1 MKCELAVNTSSSILG
16 IEVTQ
21 WEPRMSKPVMEDLFS
36 FSGRRNRKSYILASL
51 LIFAVILLVWCVAA
65 FMTYASNGYVPVIIA
80 GLISIPVAIAAWAL
94 GSQRCRDFGW
104 TGWAMLIT
112 LIPYVGWIFSIA
124 IMFIPGTQG
133 PNRYGPDMLEPSNG
147 GALRGMAA

>member
-1 MKCELAVNTSSSILG
+1 MAL
-16 IEVTQ
+16 Q
-21 WEPRMSKPVMEDLFS
+21 REPSMSKPVTESLFS

-51 LIFAVILLVWCVAA
+51 LIFVVVLALWLIAGVIS
-65 FMTYASNGYVPVIIA
+65 YASGGYAMLIIA
-80 GLISIPVAIAAWAL
+80 GLLSIPLMVAAWAL

-124 IMFIPGTQG
+124 IMFVPGMQG
-133 PNRYGPDMLEPSNG
+133 GNRYGPDPLMQPG
-147 GALRGMAA
+147 GAASGSLAGA

>member
-1 MKCELAVNTSSSILG
+1 
-16 IEVTQ
+16 
-21 WEPRMSKPVMEDLFS
+21 MSKPVTEDLFS
-36 FSGRRNRKSYILASL
+36 FSGRRNRKSYIFASL
-51 LIFAVILLVWCVAA
+51 LIFAAILVVWCVAA
-65 FMTYASNGYVPVIIA
+65 VMMYAGNGYVPLIIA
-80 GLISIPVAIAAWAL
+80 GLISIPVAIAGWAL

-112 LIPYVGWIFSIA
+112 LIPYVGWLFSIA